1 VTLLEQVGGPDAVL
15 PWAVSQ
21 RRAWGAKQ
29 TFGDTGDLG
38 FIPRPARLA
47 IEMAVHEERER
58 LAMAGELADLERAW
72 LDAERIACIA
82 DRLVVPEAV
91 TTRLE
96 ALREAAR
103 SDTTS
108 R

>member
-1 VTLLEQVGGPDAVL
+1 GGPDQVL
-15 PWAVSQ
+15 PWAVAQ

-38 FIPRPARLA
+38 AIPRPARLA

-58 LAMAGELADLERAW
+58 LALAGELAELERAW
-72 LDAERIACIA
+72 LEAERIACIA
-82 DRLVVPEAV
+82 DRLLVPEAI
-91 TTRLE
+91 TRRLTE
-96 ALREAAR
+96 LREDR
-103 SDTTS
+103 E